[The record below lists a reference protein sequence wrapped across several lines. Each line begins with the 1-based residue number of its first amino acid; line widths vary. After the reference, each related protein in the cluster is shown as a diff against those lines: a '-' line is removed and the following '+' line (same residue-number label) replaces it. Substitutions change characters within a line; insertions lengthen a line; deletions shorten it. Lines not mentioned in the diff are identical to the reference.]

1 MFDRLVGNQ
10 RAKET
15 LRRMLA
21 GRRVPGAL
29 LFAGEDAVG
38 KKLYA
43 LELAKA
49 LNCLTPAGVEACDKC
64 SSCVRITHFADAP
77 TGQADD
83 AKQIIWSEHRDVG
96 LIKTDKRVINVQQVR
111 DVELETNFRPHEGR
125 ARVFIFEDADKMN
138 PQASNALL
146 KTLEEPAPTSHIIL
160 ITTRPANLL
169 TTIRSRCQA
178 IRFAPL
184 ASEEIEKY
192 LVGHKLRAGEE
203 ARLAAHLAR
212 GRLGLALSLNL
223 DAYREAREEMLT
235 VLDALT
241 AVQPDRVRLLRA
253 AEDLSD
259 AKRKDEFEPRLD
271 VLETL
276 IRDAWL
282 LSLDSSAKIV
292 NEDIRARLARLGAGL
307 KSRHAAD
314 WMARIQE
321 LRGQLAVN
329 INRRVATDALLLSM
343 AGR

>member
-1 MFDRLVGNQ
+1 
-10 RAKET
+10 
-15 LRRMLA
+15 
-21 GRRVPGAL
+21 
-29 LFAGEDAVG
+29 
-38 KKLYA
+38 
-43 LELAKA
+43 
-49 LNCLTPAGVEACDKC
+49 
-64 SSCVRITHFADAP
+64 
-77 TGQADD
+77 
-83 AKQIIWSEHRDVG
+83 
-96 LIKTDKRVINVQQVR
+96 
-111 DVELETNFRPHEGR
+111 
-125 ARVFIFEDADKMN
+125 MN

-169 TTIRSRCQA
+169 TTIRSRCQT

-184 ASEEIEKY
+184 ASDEIEKY
-192 LVGHKLRAGEE
+192 LVGHKRRAGEE

-212 GRLGLALSLNL
+212 GRLGFALSLNL
-223 DAYREAREEMLT
+223 DAYREAREAMLA

-241 AVQPDRVRLLRA
+241 AVRPDRVRLLRA

-271 VLETL
+271 VLEIL

-292 NEDIRARLARLGAGL
+292 NEDIRARLARVGAGIE
-307 KSRHAAD
+307 SRHAAD

-343 AGR
+343 ASR